1 MKVHFFLSQ
10 TAQFDK
16 SINLF
21 FSFLNNRIFVCSIFF
36 TTDAISVHYFYI
48 GYSTEVWGF
57 LFLFFISSHFVKTLF
72 IETSLLWLISQP
84 ANIGPLDVPR
94 TSPYNVPRTSPKGP
108 IWPSRGRPDLTSGG
122 RPNLTSRG
130 RLNLTFKW
138 RSWEVDSGR
147 PLEDPESTQ
156 TWMSNFFLT
165 FLSQLIRLTKSKSI
179 STL

>member
-72 IETSLLWLISQP
+72 IETSLSWLISQP
-84 ANIGPLDVPR
+84 ANIGPQDVPR
-94 TSPYNVPRTSPKGP
+94 TSLPTSPGRTLKILFDRPGTSRSNVPGTSQSNVLG
-108 IWPSRGRPDLTSGG
+108 TSLNDVQG
-122 RPNLTSRG
+122 TS
-130 RLNLTFKW
+130 
-138 RSWEVDSGR
+138 
-147 PLEDPESTQ
+147 
-156 TWMSNFFLT
+156 
-165 FLSQLIRLTKSKSI
+165 
-179 STL
+179 